1 MNRLKNKAWLA
12 ALLVS
17 ACGWEPEPEPVEWP
31 DLVLITVDT
40 LRADFAS
47 DQDTMPELVR
57 FADQSVRFSNAFAA
71 APITTASLGSM
82 LTGRPPRLHGA
93 LNNTDD
99 LWPEV
104 PTVTMELAAVGY
116 DTAAVLPSFLA
127 DKPGFERAFDR
138 YEFAPLGAPIWT
150 GEQVVKRA
158 LTLLEA
164 RETDRANGARLAP
177 LFLWVHLIDPHSPY
191 DAGPALESAHLA
203 DLDVDHVPD
212 RLRKESGHPKDTRT
226 PQEAAITRALYTA
239 DVELTDAALADLL
252 AFLSRPIRSDVAFP
266 PPDVITV
273 FTADHGESL
282 GEDHGYVGH
291 TASMRDEVLRVP
303 LLVHRQQGTSEQRTD
318 PAWGPDVALTLL
330 DLANH
335 PKLDDVVRAWQR
347 RGDGALPLLN
357 PEYAGRMSLWAAE
370 RANASAPWTVDDR
383 VVVSETFAP
392 EGFQDQRAVRWRHWK
407 ARLAQGDVLEAIF
420 RTPDQAL
427 DAAFGATAEGAAL
440 ITKATQWSDRLGAVG
455 TAKRNPQPVST
466 ALRDA
471 LDQLGYTGDDGGQ

>member
-1 MNRLKNKAWLA
+1 MKQLQNKAWLA
-12 ALLVS
+12 ALLVA

-47 DQDTMPELVR
+47 NPDTMPQLAR
-57 FADQSVRFSNAFAA
+57 FADQSVRFTHAFAS

-104 PTVTMELAAVGY
+104 PTITMEFAAVGY

-138 YEFAPLGAPIWT
+138 YAFAPLGTPIWT
-150 GEQVVKRA
+150 GEQVVERA
-158 LTLLEA
+158 LALLEA
-164 RETDRANGARLAP
+164 RETDRAKGERLAP

-191 DAGPALESAHLA
+191 DAGPALEAAHLKA
-203 DLDVDHVPD
+203 LNVESVPE
-212 RLRKESGHPKDTRT
+212 RLRKESGSLKDSRT
-226 PQEAAITRALYTA
+226 PSEAAITRALYTA
-239 DVELTDAALADLL
+239 DVEHTDAALADLL
-252 AFLSRPIRSDVAFP
+252 AFLSRPIRTDVAFP

-282 GEDHGYVGH
+282 GEDHGYIGH
-291 TASMRDEVLRVP
+291 TGSLRDEVLHVP
-303 LLVHRQQGTSEQRTD
+303 LLVHRMQGAPEVRTD

-335 PKLDDVVRAWQR
+335 PVLDDVVRAWQR

-357 PEYAGRMSLWAAE
+357 PEYAGRMSIWADE

-392 EGFQDQRAVRWRHWK
+392 EGFRDQRAVRWRQWK
-407 ARLAQGDVLEAIF
+407 ARLASGDLLEAVF
-420 RTPDQAL
+420 RVPDQSV
-427 DAAFGATAEGAAL
+427 DAGFGASVEGQALERKAA
-440 ITKATQWSDRLGAVG
+440 QWSDRLGAVG
-455 TAKRNPQPVST
+455 TAKRNPQPVSS
-466 ALRDA
+466 AMRSA
-471 LDQLGYTGDDGGQ
+471 LDQLGYTGDDVDK